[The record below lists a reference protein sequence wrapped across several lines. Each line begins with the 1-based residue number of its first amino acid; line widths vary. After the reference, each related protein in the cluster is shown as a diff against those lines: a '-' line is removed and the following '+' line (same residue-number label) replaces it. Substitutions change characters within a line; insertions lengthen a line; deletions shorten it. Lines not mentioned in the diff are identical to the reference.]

1 MLSDLLIGPSSTFQ
15 HGNRKLH
22 RRQLPRNLSPVFR
35 IMKRHPAPAERNH
48 TLRDPLIRLRIPVP
62 DTSLDQPS
70 QKPMMLN
77 KRLQKPIHLR
87 QLPAP
92 EHLLLRL
99 LLMLSVDRT
108 HRHHTV
114 DIRHTDRIRPLRHKQ
129 SSLTHPISTPYLPV
143 KISMVSHH
151 IRGKKPQPLRKH
163 PAVLPK
169 SRHPIR
175 RQMKQNRPHIPR
187 QKTGRINI
195 LRNLL
200 LHSNLH
206 TGLDSLHPPLSRRH
220 IPQRQIRIPIQNTRR
235 KLQLN
240 NPAGQIPPR
249 DLTTLLRLPRKI
261 KKLSPRNI
269 PQIHIHKPLNNLPSP
284 PRLKRRIQKRQ
295 NHIITHT
302 LHSPPKPRQPPK
314 DHPQNQ
320 TNKPPKPSHKPHQH
334 TSEAHHTPLINTHPK
349 LISQVTSAHIRSSSH
364 NPHHHT
370 SEALLSSPTK
380 QSPKLRIS
388 INQSIRPT
396 IFFHNYN
403 PKYSKN
409 KFKYYTK
416 TPHPIQNSLYP
427 QSPHDK
433 TQKTHPT
440 HIQRSADATPFPNTP
455 QGNSAPAAIQRSA
468 DSPPPPGKP
477 PLPHTPKPERTD
489 CQQGGCMVG
498 TRCVGVS
505 RWSYLAPEAPGG
517 KVLCGHKPQSK
528 PHLSEPGTHQ
538 RTWRVMGRPARQA
551 PQTPSMTRRN
561 DRTRHDHAAAPLADC
576 PFVPP
581 FIPQKKSPQAQTPRN
596 SPKTKQHHLLRS
608 FLSSL
613 SSRSARAFSLNVFT
627 LSSLRPCSIP

>member
-1 MLSDLLIGPSSTFQ
+1 MLSDLLIGPSPTCQ

-35 IMKRHPAPAERNH
+35 IMKRHPAPAERKH
-48 TLRDPLIRLRIPVP
+48 PFRDPLIRLRIPVP
-62 DTSLDQPS
+62 DTCLDQPP

-92 EHLLLRL
+92 EHLLLCL
-99 LLMLSVDRT
+99 LLMLPVDRT
-108 HRHHTV
+108 HRHHTR

-129 SSLTHPISTPYLPV
+129 SSLPHPISTPYLPV
-143 KISMVSHH
+143 KISMVRHH

-200 LHSNLH
+200 LHSQLH
-206 TGLDSLHPPLSRRH
+206 TGLDPLHPPLSRRH
-220 IPQRQIRIPIQNTRR
+220 IPQSQIRIPIQNTRR

-302 LHSPPKPRQPPK
+302 THSPPKPRQPPK
-314 DHPQNQ
+314 DHHQNQ
-320 TNKPPKPSHKPHQH
+320 TNKPPKPSHKPHHH
-334 TSEAHHTPLINTHPK
+334 TSKAHHTPLINTHPK
-349 LISQVTSAHIRSSSH
+349 LISQATSAYIRSSSL
-364 NPHHHT
+364 NPHQHT
-370 SEALLSSPTK
+370 SEAHLSSPTK

-427 QSPHDK
+427 PIPSQQIAKNSPHP
-433 TQKTHPT
+433 HPAQCRCHT
-440 HIQRSADATPFPNTP
+440 TSRHI
-455 QGNSAPAAIQRSA
+455 
-468 DSPPPPGKP
+468 
-477 PLPHTPKPERTD
+477 
-489 CQQGGCMVG
+489 
-498 TRCVGVS
+498 TR
-505 RWSYLAPEAPGG
+505 
-517 KVLCGHKPQSK
+517 K
-528 PHLSEPGTHQ
+528 LS
-538 RTWRVMGRPARQA
+538 
-551 PQTPSMTRRN
+551 
-561 DRTRHDHAAAPLADC
+561 
-576 PFVPP
+576 
-581 FIPQKKSPQAQTPRN
+581 
-596 SPKTKQHHLLRS
+596 
-608 FLSSL
+608 
-613 SSRSARAFSLNVFT
+613 
-627 LSSLRPCSIP
+627 PCSHPAQR

>member
-1 MLSDLLIGPSSTFQ
+1 MLSDLLIGPSPTCQ

-62 DTSLDQPS
+62 DTGLDQPP

-77 KRLQKPIHLR
+77 KRLQKTIHLR

-114 DIRHTDRIRPLRHKQ
+114 DICHTDRIRPIRHKQ
-129 SSLTHPISTPYLPV
+129 SSLPHPISTPYLPV
-143 KISMVSHH
+143 KISMVRHH

-175 RQMKQNRPHIPR
+175 RQMKQN
-187 QKTGRINI
+187 
-195 LRNLL
+195 
-200 LHSNLH
+200 
-206 TGLDSLHPPLSRRH
+206 RRH

-302 LHSPPKPRQPPK
+302 THSPPKPRQPPK
-314 DHPQNQ
+314 TTLKTKP
-320 TNKPPKPSHKPHQH
+320 TN
-334 TSEAHHTPLINTHPK
+334 LY
-349 LISQVTSAHIRSSSH
+349 
-364 NPHHHT
+364 
-370 SEALLSSPTK
+370 
-380 QSPKLRIS
+380 
-388 INQSIRPT
+388 
-396 IFFHNYN
+396 HNYN
-403 PKYSKN
+403 PKSPKN

-416 TPHPIQNSLYP
+416 TPAPP
-427 QSPHDK
+427 PHTHNTSSAALMAHRLPAHHKK
-433 TQKTHPT
+433 TQ
-440 HIQRSADATPFPNTP
+440 
-455 QGNSAPAAIQRSA
+455 
-468 DSPPPPGKP
+468 
-477 PLPHTPKPERTD
+477 PHTPKKQNGQTASHPTKKR
-489 CQQGGCMVG
+489 
-498 TRCVGVS
+498 
-505 RWSYLAPEAPGG
+505 APGPNTQE
-517 KVLCGHKPQSK
+517 LSQNQTTSSTPPQ
-528 PHLSEPGTHQ
+528 L
-538 RTWRVMGRPARQA
+538 
-551 PQTPSMTRRN
+551 PQLPLQPIRTRRY
-561 DRTRHDHAAAPLADC
+561 
-576 PFVPP
+576 
-581 FIPQKKSPQAQTPRN
+581 
-596 SPKTKQHHLLRS
+596 
-608 FLSSL
+608 
-613 SSRSARAFSLNVFT
+613 
-627 LSSLRPCSIP
+627 

>member
-1 MLSDLLIGPSSTFQ
+1 MLSDLLIGPSPTCQ

-22 RRQLPRNLSPVFR
+22 RRQLPRNLSPVFW

-62 DTSLDQPS
+62 DTSLDQPP

-92 EHLLLRL
+92 EHLLLCL

-114 DIRHTDRIRPLRHKQ
+114 DIRHTDRIRPIRHKQ
-129 SSLTHPISTPYLPV
+129 SSLPHPISTPYLPV
-143 KISMVSHH
+143 KISMVRHH

-187 QKTGRINI
+187 QKTGGINI

-240 NPAGQIPPR
+240 NPAGQILLR

-302 LHSPPKPRQPPK
+302 THSPPKPRQPPK

-334 TSEAHHTPLINTHPK
+334 TSEAHHTLLINTHPK
-349 LISQVTSAHIRSSSH
+349 LFSQATSAYIRSSSLK
-364 NPHHHT
+364 PHQHT

-388 INQSIRPT
+388 INQSISQPIRPT

-403 PKYSKN
+403 PKSSKN

-416 TPHPIQNSLYP
+416 TLQYIQTSLY
-427 QSPHDK
+427 SPIPSRQTAKKLTPPTSSAAPMPH
-433 TQKTHPT
+433 HLPT
-440 HIQRSADATPFPNTP
+440 HHKETQPLQPSSAALMAHPFPANH
-455 QGNSAPAAIQRSA
+455 
-468 DSPPPPGKP
+468 
-477 PLPHTPKPERTD
+477 HTSHPKN
-489 CQQGGCMVG
+489 QNG
-498 TRCVGVS
+498 
-505 RWSYLAPEAPGG
+505 
-517 KVLCGHKPQSK
+517 
-528 PHLSEPGTHQ
+528 
-538 RTWRVMGRPARQA
+538 
-551 PQTPSMTRRN
+551 QTASG
-561 DRTRHDHAAAPLADC
+561 AAAWSGPGA
-576 PFVPP
+576 
-581 FIPQKKSPQAQTPRN
+581 SE
-596 SPKTKQHHLLRS
+596 
-608 FLSSL
+608 
-613 SSRSARAFSLNVFT
+613 
-627 LSSLRPCSIP
+627 

>member
-1 MLSDLLIGPSSTFQ
+1 MLSDLLIGPSPTCQ

-35 IMKRHPAPAERNH
+35 IMKRHPAPAERKH
-48 TLRDPLIRLRIPVP
+48 PFRDPLIRLRIPVP
-62 DTSLDQPS
+62 DTCLDQPP

-99 LLMLSVDRT
+99 LLMLPIDRT

-114 DIRHTDRIRPLRHKQ
+114 DIRHTDRIRPIRHKQ
-129 SSLTHPISTPYLPV
+129 SSLPHPISTPYLPV

-206 TGLDSLHPPLSRRH
+206 TGLDPLHPPLSRRH

-302 LHSPPKPRQPPK
+302 THSPPKPRQPSKRPPSK
-314 DHPQNQ
+314 PNQ
-320 TNKPPKPSHKPHQH
+320 QTSEALTQATSTHIRSPSLKPHQH
-334 TSEAHHTPLINTHPK
+334 TSEAHLSTLISTHPK
-349 LISQVTSAHIRSSSH
+349 LFSQATSAYIRSSSH

-388 INQSIRPT
+388 INQSISQPIRPT

-427 QSPHDK
+427 PIPSRQIAKNSPHP
-433 TQKTHPT
+433 HPT
-440 HIQRSADATPFPNTP
+440 QRRCPTTSRHI
-455 QGNSAPAAIQRSA
+455 
-468 DSPPPPGKP
+468 
-477 PLPHTPKPERTD
+477 
-489 CQQGGCMVG
+489 
-498 TRCVGVS
+498 TR
-505 RWSYLAPEAPGG
+505 
-517 KVLCGHKPQSK
+517 K
-528 PHLSEPGTHQ
+528 LS
-538 RTWRVMGRPARQA
+538 
-551 PQTPSMTRRN
+551 
-561 DRTRHDHAAAPLADC
+561 
-576 PFVPP
+576 
-581 FIPQKKSPQAQTPRN
+581 
-596 SPKTKQHHLLRS
+596 
-608 FLSSL
+608 
-613 SSRSARAFSLNVFT
+613 
-627 LSSLRPCSIP
+627 PCSHPAQR

>member
-1 MLSDLLIGPSSTFQ
+1 MLSDLLIGPSPTCQ

-62 DTSLDQPS
+62 DTSLDQPP

-92 EHLLLRL
+92 EHLLLCL

-129 SSLTHPISTPYLPV
+129 SSLPHPISTPYLPV
-143 KISMVSHH
+143 KISMVCHH

-187 QKTGRINI
+187 QKTGRLNI

-206 TGLDSLHPPLSRRH
+206 TGLDPLHPPLSRRH

-302 LHSPPKPRQPPK
+302 THSLQNPGSPQKTTLKTKP
-314 DHPQNQ
+314 
-320 TNKPPKPSHKPHQH
+320 TNLRSPH
-334 TSEAHHTPLINTHPK
+334 TSHINTHPK
-349 LISQVTSAHIRSSSH
+349 PITQPSSTHIRSSSLKSH
-364 NPHHHT
+364 QRT
-370 SEALLSSPTK
+370 SEALLSSHISTH
-380 QSPKLRIS
+380 PKLFS
-388 INQSIRPT
+388 QVPQNSHQNSGYQSTSQSVNLNQSGQPSFSI
-396 IFFHNYN
+396 II
-403 PKYSKN
+403 
-409 KFKYYTK
+409 
-416 TPHPIQNSLYP
+416 IQNTPKINLNITQKHHTLS
-427 QSPHDK
+427 K
-433 TQKTHPT
+433 TASIPNPLTTNRKKTHPT
-440 HIQRSADATPFPNTP
+440 HIQRSADATP
-455 QGNSAPAAIQRSA
+455 
-468 DSPPPPGKP
+468 
-477 PLPHTPKPERTD
+477 
-489 CQQGGCMVG
+489 
-498 TRCVGVS
+498 
-505 RWSYLAPEAPGG
+505 RW
-517 KVLCGHKPQSK
+517 
-528 PHLSEPGTHQ
+528 
-538 RTWRVMGRPARQA
+538 
-551 PQTPSMTRRN
+551 
-561 DRTRHDHAAAPLADC
+561 
-576 PFVPP
+576 
-581 FIPQKKSPQAQTPRN
+581 
-596 SPKTKQHHLLRS
+596 
-608 FLSSL
+608 
-613 SSRSARAFSLNVFT
+613 
-627 LSSLRPCSIP
+627 

>member
-1 MLSDLLIGPSSTFQ
+1 MLSDLLIGPSPTCQ

-48 TLRDPLIRLRIPVP
+48 TLRDSLIRLRIPVP
-62 DTSLDQPS
+62 DTGLDQPP

-77 KRLQKPIHLR
+77 KRLQKPIYR
-87 QLPAP
+87 GRGSGNCKRRNTA
-92 EHLLLRL
+92 
-99 LLMLSVDRT
+99 
-108 HRHHTV
+108 HT
-114 DIRHTDRIRPLRHKQ
+114 
-129 SSLTHPISTPYLPV
+129 S
-143 KISMVSHH
+143 
-151 IRGKKPQPLRKH
+151 
-163 PAVLPK
+163 
-169 SRHPIR
+169 
-175 RQMKQNRPHIPR
+175 
-187 QKTGRINI
+187 
-195 LRNLL
+195 
-200 LHSNLH
+200 
-206 TGLDSLHPPLSRRH
+206 
-220 IPQRQIRIPIQNTRR
+220 
-235 KLQLN
+235 
-240 NPAGQIPPR
+240 GQIPPR

-302 LHSPPKPRQPPK
+302 THSPPKPRQPPK

-334 TSEAHHTPLINTHPK
+334 TSEAHHTPLINIHPK
-349 LISQVTSAHIRSSSH
+349 LISQTTSAYIRSSSLKSH
-364 NPHHHT
+364 QHT

-388 INQSIRPT
+388 INQSISQPQPIRPT

-433 TQKTHPT
+433 PQKNSPHP
-440 HIQRSADATPFPNTP
+440 HPAQR
-455 QGNSAPAAIQRSA
+455 RC
-468 DSPPPPGKP
+468 
-477 PLPHTPKPERTD
+477 HTPLVD
-489 CQQGGCMVG
+489 C
-498 TRCVGVS
+498 
-505 RWSYLAPEAPGG
+505 
-517 KVLCGHKPQSK
+517 
-528 PHLSEPGTHQ
+528 LSV
-538 RTWRVMGRPARQA
+538 R
-551 PQTPSMTRRN
+551 SS
-561 DRTRHDHAAAPLADC
+561 L
-576 PFVPP
+576 PP
-581 FIPQKKSPQAQTPRN
+581 FIPQKKSPQAQTPGN
-596 SPKTKQHHLLRS
+596 SPKTKQHHLPLRS

-613 SSRSARAFSLNVFT
+613 SNRSARAFSLNVFT

>member
-1 MLSDLLIGPSSTFQ
+1 MLSDLLIGPSPTCQ

-62 DTSLDQPS
+62 DTGLDQPP

-129 SSLTHPISTPYLPV
+129 SSLPHPISTPYLPV
-143 KISMVSHH
+143 KISMVRHH

-200 LHSNLH
+200 HSNLH
-206 TGLDSLHPPLSRRH
+206 TGLDPLHPPLSRRH

-249 DLTTLLRLPRKI
+249 DLTTLLSPPRKI

-269 PQIHIHKPLNNLPSP
+269 PQIHIHNPLNNLPSP

-295 NHIITHT
+295 NHIITQT
-302 LHSPPKPRQPPK
+302 THSPSKTQAALPKKTTLKTRPTQ
-314 DHPQNQ
+314 
-320 TNKPPKPSHKPHQH
+320 
-334 TSEAHHTPLINTHPK
+334 
-349 LISQVTSAHIRSSSH
+349 
-364 NPHHHT
+364 T
-370 SEALLSSPTK
+370 SEALHPSHTSTHSRNPSLKSHKKVTRTPD
-380 QSPKLRIS
+380 
-388 INQSIRPT
+388 IN
-396 IFFHNYN
+396 
-403 PKYSKN
+403 K
-409 KFKYYTK
+409 
-416 TPHPIQNSLYP
+416 
-427 QSPHDK
+427 
-433 TQKTHPT
+433 
-440 HIQRSADATPFPNTP
+440 
-455 QGNSAPAAIQRSA
+455 
-468 DSPPPPGKP
+468 
-477 PLPHTPKPERTD
+477 
-489 CQQGGCMVG
+489 
-498 TRCVGVS
+498 
-505 RWSYLAPEAPGG
+505 
-517 KVLCGHKPQSK
+517 
-528 PHLSEPGTHQ
+528 
-538 RTWRVMGRPARQA
+538 
-551 PQTPSMTRRN
+551 
-561 DRTRHDHAAAPLADC
+561 
-576 PFVPP
+576 
-581 FIPQKKSPQAQTPRN
+581 
-596 SPKTKQHHLLRS
+596 
-608 FLSSL
+608 
-613 SSRSARAFSLNVFT
+613 
-627 LSSLRPCSIP
+627 

>member
-1 MLSDLLIGPSSTFQ
+1 MLSYLLIAPSPTCQ

-22 RRQLPRNLSPVFR
+22 RRQLSRNLSPVFR

-48 TLRDPLIRLRIPVP
+48 PFRDTLIRLRIPIP
-62 DTSLDQPS
+62 DTSLDQPP

-99 LLMLSVDRT
+99 LLMLSVYRT

-195 LRNLL
+195 RRNLF
-200 LHSNLH
+200 LHSQLQ

-235 KLQLN
+235 KPQLN

-249 DLTTLLRLPRKI
+249 DLTTLLSPPRKI

-269 PQIHIHKPLNNLPSP
+269 PQIHIHKPLNNIPSP

-295 NHIITHT
+295 NHIITQT
-302 LHSPPKPRQPPK
+302 THSPSKTQAAPKRPPS
-314 DHPQNQ
+314 
-320 TNKPPKPSHKPHQH
+320 KPDQQ
-334 TSEAHHTPLINTHPK
+334 TSEALHPSHINTHPK
-349 LISQVTSAHIRSSSH
+349 PITQPSSTHIRSSPLK
-364 NPHHHT
+364 PHQRT
-370 SEALLSSPTK
+370 SEALLSSHI
-380 QSPKLRIS
+380 SVHPKLFSQVTQNSHQNSGYQSIS
-388 INQSIRPT
+388 QPIRPT

-427 QSPHDK
+427 QSPHDTPPQK
-433 TQKTHPT
+433 KLTPPTSSAAPMPHHLPAHHKETQPLQPSSAALMAHPLPTNHHTSHPQKT
-440 HIQRSADATPFPNTP
+440 
-455 QGNSAPAAIQRSA
+455 
-468 DSPPPPGKP
+468 
-477 PLPHTPKPERTD
+477 ERTD
-489 CQQGGCMVG
+489 CQRGGCMVG

-505 RWSYLAPEAPGG
+505 RWSYLAP
-517 KVLCGHKPQSK
+517 
-528 PHLSEPGTHQ
+528 
-538 RTWRVMGRPARQA
+538 
-551 PQTPSMTRRN
+551 QTPRMTRRN
-561 DRTRHDHAAAPLADC
+561 DRTRHDHAAAPLAVC

-581 FIPQKKSPQAQTPRN
+581 FVPPPHKKRAPR
-596 SPKTKQHHLLRS
+596 SKHPGTLPKPNNII
-608 FLSSL
+608 
-613 SSRSARAFSLNVFT
+613 SRY
-627 LSSLRPCSIP
+627 

>member
-1 MLSDLLIGPSSTFQ
+1 MLSYLLIAPSPTCQ

-22 RRQLPRNLSPVFR
+22 RRQLSRNLSPVFR

-48 TLRDPLIRLRIPVP
+48 PFRDTLIRLRIPIP
-62 DTSLDQPS
+62 DTSLDQPP

-92 EHLLLRL
+92 EHLLL
-99 LLMLSVDRT
+99 LMLSVYRT
-108 HRHHTV
+108 HRHHTM

-129 SSLTHPISTPYLPV
+129 SSLPHPISTPYLPV

-151 IRGKKPQPLRKH
+151 IRCKKPQPLRKH

-195 LRNLL
+195 RRNLF
-200 LHSNLH
+200 LHSQLQ

-235 KLQLN
+235 KPQLN

-249 DLTTLLRLPRKI
+249 DLTTLLSPPRKI

-295 NHIITHT
+295 NHIITQT
-302 LHSPPKPRQPPK
+302 THSPSKTQAAPKRPPSK
-314 DHPQNQ
+314 PNQ
-320 TNKPPKPSHKPHQH
+320 Q
-334 TSEAHHTPLINTHPK
+334 TSDTLTQA
-349 LISQVTSAHIRSSSH
+349 TSTHIRSPSH
-364 NPHHHT
+364 NPHQHT
-370 SEALLSSPTK
+370 SEALLSSHINIH
-380 QSPKLRIS
+380 PKLIS
-388 INQSIRPT
+388 QPSSAHIRSSSLKSHKTVTKTPDINQPVNQSISQPIRPT

-416 TPHPIQNSLYP
+416 TLQYIQNSLYP
-427 QSPHDK
+427 PIPSRQTAKNSPHP
-433 TQKTHPT
+433 HPT
-440 HIQRSADATPFPNTP
+440 QRRCHTTSQHI
-455 QGNSAPAAIQRSA
+455 
-468 DSPPPPGKP
+468 
-477 PLPHTPKPERTD
+477 
-489 CQQGGCMVG
+489 
-498 TRCVGVS
+498 TR
-505 RWSYLAPEAPGG
+505 
-517 KVLCGHKPQSK
+517 K
-528 PHLSEPGTHQ
+528 LS
-538 RTWRVMGRPARQA
+538 
-551 PQTPSMTRRN
+551 
-561 DRTRHDHAAAPLADC
+561 
-576 PFVPP
+576 
-581 FIPQKKSPQAQTPRN
+581 
-596 SPKTKQHHLLRS
+596 
-608 FLSSL
+608 
-613 SSRSARAFSLNVFT
+613 
-627 LSSLRPCSIP
+627 PCSHPAQR

>member
-1 MLSDLLIGPSSTFQ
+1 MLSYLLIAPSPTCQ

-48 TLRDPLIRLRIPVP
+48 PFRDTLIRLRIPIP
-62 DTSLDQPS
+62 DTSLDQPP

-99 LLMLSVDRT
+99 LLMLSVYRT
-108 HRHHTV
+108 HRHHTM

-151 IRGKKPQPLRKH
+151 IRSKKPQPLRKH

-195 LRNLL
+195 RRNLF
-200 LHSNLH
+200 LHSQLQ

-235 KLQLN
+235 KPQLN

-249 DLTTLLRLPRKI
+249 DLTTLLSPPRKI

-295 NHIITHT
+295 NHIITQT
-302 LHSPPKPRQPPK
+302 THSPSKTQAAPKKTTLKTRTTQTSKALHPSHINTHPKPISQV
-314 DHPQNQ
+314 
-320 TNKPPKPSHKPHQH
+320 PHQH
-334 TSEAHHTPLINTHPK
+334 TSEALLSTLISIHPK
-349 LISQVTSAHIRSSSH
+349 LFSQVTSAHIRSSSLKSH
-364 NPHHHT
+364 KT
-370 SEALLSSPTK
+370 VTK
-380 QSPKLRIS
+380 TPD
-388 INQSIRPT
+388 INQPVNQST
-396 IFFHNYN
+396 NQTNHLFHNYN

-433 TQKTHPT
+433 
-440 HIQRSADATPFPNTP
+440 
-455 QGNSAPAAIQRSA
+455 
-468 DSPPPPGKP
+468 
-477 PLPHTPKPERTD
+477 
-489 CQQGGCMVG
+489 
-498 TRCVGVS
+498 
-505 RWSYLAPEAPGG
+505 
-517 KVLCGHKPQSK
+517 
-528 PHLSEPGTHQ
+528 
-538 RTWRVMGRPARQA
+538 
-551 PQTPSMTRRN
+551 
-561 DRTRHDHAAAPLADC
+561 
-576 PFVPP
+576 
-581 FIPQKKSPQAQTPRN
+581 PQKN
-596 SPKTKQHHLLRS
+596 SPHPHPAQRRCHTTSRHITRK
-608 FLSSL
+608 LS
-613 SSRSARAFSLNVFT
+613 
-627 LSSLRPCSIP
+627 PCSHPAQR

>member
-1 MLSDLLIGPSSTFQ
+1 MLSYLLIAPSPTCQ

-48 TLRDPLIRLRIPVP
+48 PFRDTLIRLRIPIP
-62 DTSLDQPS
+62 DTSLDQPP

-99 LLMLSVDRT
+99 LLMLSVYRT

-143 KISMVSHH
+143 KISMVRHH

-195 LRNLL
+195 RRNLF
-200 LHSNLH
+200 LHSQLQ

-235 KLQLN
+235 KPQLN

-249 DLTTLLRLPRKI
+249 DLTTLLSPPRKI

-269 PQIHIHKPLNNLPSP
+269 SSNPHPQTPQQPPEPSQAQKTNSKAAKPYNHTNNPLPFQNPGSPQKTTLKTKPTNLRSPSP
-284 PRLKRRIQKRQ
+284 
-295 NHIITHT
+295 
-302 LHSPPKPRQPPK
+302 
-314 DHPQNQ
+314 
-320 TNKPPKPSHKPHQH
+320 KPHQH

-349 LISQVTSAHIRSSSH
+349 LFSQVTSAYIRSSSL
-364 NPHHHT
+364 NPHQHT
-370 SEALLSSPTK
+370 SEALLSSHI
-380 QSPKLRIS
+380 SIHPKLFSQATLAYIRSSSLKSHQHTSEALLSTLIS
-388 INQSIRPT
+388 THPKLFSQVPQNSHQNSGYQSISQSVNQSGQPSFSI
-396 IFFHNYN
+396 II
-403 PKYSKN
+403 
-409 KFKYYTK
+409 
-416 TPHPIQNSLYP
+416 IQNPPKINLNITQKHYNISKPASIP

-433 TQKTHPT
+433 
-440 HIQRSADATPFPNTP
+440 
-455 QGNSAPAAIQRSA
+455 
-468 DSPPPPGKP
+468 
-477 PLPHTPKPERTD
+477 
-489 CQQGGCMVG
+489 
-498 TRCVGVS
+498 
-505 RWSYLAPEAPGG
+505 
-517 KVLCGHKPQSK
+517 
-528 PHLSEPGTHQ
+528 
-538 RTWRVMGRPARQA
+538 
-551 PQTPSMTRRN
+551 
-561 DRTRHDHAAAPLADC
+561 
-576 PFVPP
+576 
-581 FIPQKKSPQAQTPRN
+581 PQKN
-596 SPKTKQHHLLRS
+596 SPHPHPAQRRCHTISQHTTKK
-608 FLSSL
+608 LS
-613 SSRSARAFSLNVFT
+613 
-627 LSSLRPCSIP
+627 PCSHPAQH

>member
-1 MLSDLLIGPSSTFQ
+1 MLSDLLIGPSPTCQ

-62 DTSLDQPS
+62 DTSLNQPS

-77 KRLQKPIHLR
+77 KRLQKTIHLR

-108 HRHHTV
+108 HRHHIV

-129 SSLTHPISTPYLPV
+129 SSLPHPISTPYLPV
-143 KISMVSHH
+143 KISMVCHH

-206 TGLDSLHPPLSRRH
+206 TGLDPLHPPLSRRH

-302 LHSPPKPRQPPK
+302 LHSLQNPGSPQRPPSKPNQQTFTTIIIQNPPKINLNITQKLQHPP
-314 DHPQNQ
+314 
-320 TNKPPKPSHKPHQH
+320 H
-334 TSEAHHTPLINTHPK
+334 THNTSSAALMAHRLPAHHK
-349 LISQVTSAHIRSSSH
+349 
-364 NPHHHT
+364 
-370 SEALLSSPTK
+370 
-380 QSPKLRIS
+380 
-388 INQSIRPT
+388 
-396 IFFHNYN
+396 
-403 PKYSKN
+403 
-409 KFKYYTK
+409 
-416 TPHPIQNSLYP
+416 
-427 QSPHDK
+427 K
-433 TQKTHPT
+433 TQ
-440 HIQRSADATPFPNTP
+440 
-455 QGNSAPAAIQRSA
+455 
-468 DSPPPPGKP
+468 
-477 PLPHTPKPERTD
+477 PHTPKK
-489 CQQGGCMVG
+489 QNG
-498 TRCVGVS
+498 
-505 RWSYLAPEAPGG
+505 
-517 KVLCGHKPQSK
+517 
-528 PHLSEPGTHQ
+528 
-538 RTWRVMGRPARQA
+538 
-551 PQTPSMTRRN
+551 QTASHPT
-561 DRTRHDHAAAPLADC
+561 
-576 PFVPP
+576 
-581 FIPQKKSPQAQTPRN
+581 KKEPQAQTPRN
-596 SPKTKQHHLLRS
+596 SPKTKQHHLPLRN

-613 SSRSARAFSLNVFT
+613 SNRSARAVTENL
-627 LSSLRPCSIP
+627 

>member
-1 MLSDLLIGPSSTFQ
+1 MLSDLLIGPSPTCQ

-62 DTSLDQPS
+62 DTGLDQPP

-92 EHLLLRL
+92 EHLLLCL

-129 SSLTHPISTPYLPV
+129 SSLPHPISTPYLPV
-143 KISMVSHH
+143 KISMVRHH

-206 TGLDSLHPPLSRRH
+206 TGLDPLHPPLSRRH

-295 NHIITHT
+295 NHINTYNPLSSKTQAAPKRPPSKPNQKTSEALTQTTSTHIR
-302 LHSPPKPRQPPK
+302 S
-314 DHPQNQ
+314 
-320 TNKPPKPSHKPHQH
+320 PSHTPHQH
-334 TSEAHHTPLINTHPK
+334 TSEAHLSSHISTHPK
-349 LISQVTSAHIRSSSH
+349 LISQVPQNSHQNSGYQSTSQSVNQSGQPSFSIIIIQ
-364 NPHHHT
+364 NTPKINLNITQKHHT
-370 SEALLSSPTK
+370 LSKTASIPNPLTTT
-380 QSPKLRIS
+380 PK
-388 INQSIRPT
+388 
-396 IFFHNYN
+396 
-403 PKYSKN
+403 
-409 KFKYYTK
+409 
-416 TPHPIQNSLYP
+416 
-427 QSPHDK
+427 
-433 TQKTHPT
+433 KTHPT
-440 HIQRSADATPFPNTP
+440 HIQRSADATPPPGTS

-468 DSPPPPGKP
+468 DGSPPFRQTT
-477 PLPHTPKPERTD
+477 TPSLHSSHKKR
-489 CQQGGCMVG
+489 
-498 TRCVGVS
+498 
-505 RWSYLAPEAPGG
+505 APRP
-517 KVLCGHKPQSK
+517 KH
-528 PHLSEPGTHQ
+528 PGT
-538 RTWRVMGRPARQA
+538 
-551 PQTPSMTRRN
+551 
-561 DRTRHDHAAAPLADC
+561 L
-576 PFVPP
+576 
-581 FIPQKKSPQAQTPRN
+581 
-596 SPKTKQHHLLRS
+596 PKTKQHHLPLRS

-613 SSRSARAFSLNVFT
+613 SNRSARAFSLNVFA
-627 LSSLRPCSIP
+627 LSSLRPCSIPWAIP

>member
-1 MLSDLLIGPSSTFQ
+1 MLSDLLIGPSPTCQ

-62 DTSLDQPS
+62 DTSLDQPP

-92 EHLLLRL
+92 EHLLLCL

-129 SSLTHPISTPYLPV
+129 SSLPHPISTPYLPV
-143 KISMVSHH
+143 KISMVRHH

-206 TGLDSLHPPLSRRH
+206 TGLDPLHPPLSRRH

-334 TSEAHHTPLINTHPK
+334 TSEAHHTTLINTHPK
-349 LISQVTSAHIRSSSH
+349 LFSQVTSAYIRSSSLK
-364 NPHHHT
+364 PHQHT

-433 TQKTHPT
+433 SQKTHPT
-440 HIQRSADATPFPNTP
+440 HIQRSADAPPPPGTS

-468 DSPPPPGKP
+468 DGSPPFRQTT
-477 PLPHTPKPERTD
+477 TPSLHSSHKKR
-489 CQQGGCMVG
+489 
-498 TRCVGVS
+498 
-505 RWSYLAPEAPGG
+505 APRP
-517 KVLCGHKPQSK
+517 KH
-528 PHLSEPGTHQ
+528 PGT
-538 RTWRVMGRPARQA
+538 
-551 PQTPSMTRRN
+551 
-561 DRTRHDHAAAPLADC
+561 L
-576 PFVPP
+576 
-581 FIPQKKSPQAQTPRN
+581 
-596 SPKTKQHHLLRS
+596 PKTKQHHLPLRS

-613 SSRSARAFSLNVFT
+613 SNRSARAFSLNVFA
-627 LSSLRPCSIP
+627 LSSLRPCSIPWAIP

>member
-1 MLSDLLIGPSSTFQ
+1 MLSDLLIGPSPTCQ

-35 IMKRHPAPAERNH
+35 IMKRHPAPAEKNH

-62 DTSLDQPS
+62 DTSLDQPP

-99 LLMLSVDRT
+99 LLMLSVYRT

-206 TGLDSLHPPLSRRH
+206 TGLDPLHPPLSRRH

-249 DLTTLLRLPRKI
+249 YLTTLLRLPRKI

-302 LHSPPKPRQPPK
+302 THSLQNPGSPQKTTLKTKP
-314 DHPQNQ
+314 
-320 TNKPPKPSHKPHQH
+320 TNLRSPH
-334 TSEAHHTPLINTHPK
+334 TSHINTHPK
-349 LISQVTSAHIRSSSH
+349 PITHPSSTHIRSSSLK
-364 NPHHHT
+364 PHQHT

-388 INQSIRPT
+388 INQSISQPIRPT

-403 PKYSKN
+403 PKSSKN

-416 TPHPIQNSLYP
+416 TLQYIQTSLY
-427 QSPHDK
+427 SPIPSRQTAKKLTPPTSSAAPMPHHLPADHK
-433 TQKTHPT
+433 ETQPL
-440 HIQRSADATPFPNTP
+440 QPSSAALMAHPFPANH
-455 QGNSAPAAIQRSA
+455 
-468 DSPPPPGKP
+468 
-477 PLPHTPKPERTD
+477 HTSHPKN
-489 CQQGGCMVG
+489 QNG
-498 TRCVGVS
+498 
-505 RWSYLAPEAPGG
+505 
-517 KVLCGHKPQSK
+517 
-528 PHLSEPGTHQ
+528 
-538 RTWRVMGRPARQA
+538 
-551 PQTPSMTRRN
+551 QTASG
-561 DRTRHDHAAAPLADC
+561 AAAWSGPGA
-576 PFVPP
+576 
-581 FIPQKKSPQAQTPRN
+581 SE
-596 SPKTKQHHLLRS
+596 
-608 FLSSL
+608 
-613 SSRSARAFSLNVFT
+613 
-627 LSSLRPCSIP
+627 

>member
-1 MLSDLLIGPSSTFQ
+1 MLSDLLIGPSPTCQ

-35 IMKRHPAPAERNH
+35 IMKRHPAPAEKNH

-62 DTSLDQPS
+62 DTSLDQPP

-99 LLMLSVDRT
+99 LLMLSVYRT

-206 TGLDSLHPPLSRRH
+206 TGLDPLHPPLSRRH

-240 NPAGQIPPR
+240 NP
-249 DLTTLLRLPRKI
+249 
-261 KKLSPRNI
+261 
-269 PQIHIHKPLNNLPSP
+269 
-284 PRLKRRIQKRQ
+284 
-295 NHIITHT
+295 
-302 LHSPPKPRQPPK
+302 
-314 DHPQNQ
+314 
-320 TNKPPKPSHKPHQH
+320 HQ
-334 TSEAHHTPLINTHPK
+334 
-349 LISQVTSAHIRSSSH
+349 
-364 NPHHHT
+364 HT
-370 SEALLSSPTK
+370 SEALLSSHI
-380 QSPKLRIS
+380 SIHPKLITQPS
-388 INQSIRPT
+388 SSHIRSSSLKSHKT
-396 IFFHNYN
+396 V
-403 PKYSKN
+403 
-409 KFKYYTK
+409 TK
-416 TPHPIQNSLYP
+416 TPDINQPVN
-427 QSPHDK
+427 QS
-433 TQKTHPT
+433 TNQAN
-440 HIQRSADATPFPNTP
+440 HIFP
-455 QGNSAPAAIQRSA
+455 
-468 DSPPPPGKP
+468 
-477 PLPHTPKPERTD
+477 
-489 CQQGGCMVG
+489 
-498 TRCVGVS
+498 
-505 RWSYLAPEAPGG
+505 
-517 KVLCGHKPQSK
+517 
-528 PHLSEPGTHQ
+528 
-538 RTWRVMGRPARQA
+538 
-551 PQTPSMTRRN
+551 
-561 DRTRHDHAAAPLADC
+561 
-576 PFVPP
+576 
-581 FIPQKKSPQAQTPRN
+581 
-596 SPKTKQHHLLRS
+596 
-608 FLSSL
+608 
-613 SSRSARAFSLNVFT
+613 
-627 LSSLRPCSIP
+627 

>member
-1 MLSDLLIGPSSTFQ
+1 MLSDLLIGPSPTCQ

-35 IMKRHPAPAERNH
+35 IMKRHPAPAERKH
-48 TLRDPLIRLRIPVP
+48 PFRDPLIRLRIPVP
-62 DTSLDQPS
+62 DTCLDQPP

-114 DIRHTDRIRPLRHKQ
+114 DIRHTDRIRPIRHKQ
-129 SSLTHPISTPYLPV
+129 SSLPHPISTPYLPV
-143 KISMVSHH
+143 KISMVRHH

-187 QKTGRINI
+187 QKTGRINV

-269 PQIHIHKPLNNLPSP
+269 PQ
-284 PRLKRRIQKRQ
+284 
-295 NHIITHT
+295 
-302 LHSPPKPRQPPK
+302 
-314 DHPQNQ
+314 NQ
-320 TNKPPKPSHKPHQH
+320 TTKPPKPSHKPHQH
-334 TSEAHHTPLINTHPK
+334 TSEAHLSNPHQHTSEAHLSSHISIHPK
-349 LISQVTSAHIRSSSH
+349 LFSQTTSAHIRSSSH

-388 INQSIRPT
+388 INQSIGPT

-433 TQKTHPT
+433 T
-440 HIQRSADATPFPNTP
+440 
-455 QGNSAPAAIQRSA
+455 
-468 DSPPPPGKP
+468 
-477 PLPHTPKPERTD
+477 PK
-489 CQQGGCMVG
+489 
-498 TRCVGVS
+498 
-505 RWSYLAPEAPGG
+505 
-517 KVLCGHKPQSK
+517 
-528 PHLSEPGTHQ
+528 
-538 RTWRVMGRPARQA
+538 
-551 PQTPSMTRRN
+551 
-561 DRTRHDHAAAPLADC
+561 
-576 PFVPP
+576 
-581 FIPQKKSPQAQTPRN
+581 N
-596 SPKTKQHHLLRS
+596 SPHPHPAQRRCHTISQHTTRK
-608 FLSSL
+608 LS
-613 SSRSARAFSLNVFT
+613 
-627 LSSLRPCSIP
+627 PCSHPAQH

>member
-1 MLSDLLIGPSSTFQ
+1 MLSDLLIGPSPTCQ

-62 DTSLDQPS
+62 DTSFDQPS

-99 LLMLSVDRT
+99 LLMLPIDRT

-129 SSLTHPISTPYLPV
+129 SSLPHPISTPYLPV
-143 KISMVSHH
+143 KISMVCHH

-206 TGLDSLHPPLSRRH
+206 TGLDPLHPPLSRRH

-249 DLTTLLRLPRKI
+249 DLTTLLSPPRKI

-269 PQIHIHKPLNNLPSP
+269 PQIHIHKPLNNLPRP
-284 PRLKRRIQKRQ
+284 PAPSQAQK
-295 NHIITHT
+295 
-302 LHSPPKPRQPPK
+302 
-314 DHPQNQ
+314 
-320 TNKPPKPSHKPHQH
+320 TNSKAAKPHNHTYNPLPSKIQAAPKRPPSKPNQQ
-334 TSEAHHTPLINTHPK
+334 TSEALTQATSTHIRSP
-349 LISQVTSAHIRSSSH
+349 THIRSSSL
-364 NPHHHT
+364 NPHQHT
-370 SEALLSSPTK
+370 SEALLSSHTK

-388 INQSIRPT
+388 INQSISQPIRPT

-427 QSPHDK
+427 QSPHD
-433 TQKTHPT
+433 
-440 HIQRSADATPFPNTP
+440 TP
-455 QGNSAPAAIQRSA
+455 Q
-468 DSPPPPGKP
+468 K
-477 PLPHTPKPERTD
+477 
-489 CQQGGCMVG
+489 
-498 TRCVGVS
+498 
-505 RWSYLAPEAPGG
+505 
-517 KVLCGHKPQSK
+517 
-528 PHLSEPGTHQ
+528 
-538 RTWRVMGRPARQA
+538 
-551 PQTPSMTRRN
+551 
-561 DRTRHDHAAAPLADC
+561 
-576 PFVPP
+576 
-581 FIPQKKSPQAQTPRN
+581 N
-596 SPKTKQHHLLRS
+596 SPHPHPAQRRCHTISQHTTKK
-608 FLSSL
+608 LS
-613 SSRSARAFSLNVFT
+613 
-627 LSSLRPCSIP
+627 PCSHPAQR

>member
-1 MLSDLLIGPSSTFQ
+1 MLSYLLIAPSPTCQ

-48 TLRDPLIRLRIPVP
+48 PFRDTLIRLRIPIP
-62 DTSLDQPS
+62 DTSLDQPP

-99 LLMLSVDRT
+99 LLMLPIDRT
-108 HRHHTV
+108 HRHHTM

-169 SRHPIR
+169 SRHLIR

-195 LRNLL
+195 RRNLF
-200 LHSNLH
+200 LHSQLQ

-235 KLQLN
+235 KPQLN

-249 DLTTLLRLPRKI
+249 DLTTL
-261 KKLSPRNI
+261 LSPRNI

-302 LHSPPKPRQPPK
+302 THSPSKTQAAPKRPPSK
-314 DHPQNQ
+314 PNQ
-320 TNKPPKPSHKPHQH
+320 QTSDTLTQATSTHIRSPSHNPHQH
-334 TSEAHHTPLINTHPK
+334 TSEALLSTLISIHPK
-349 LISQVTSAHIRSSSH
+349 LISQATSAYIRSSSLKSH
-364 NPHHHT
+364 KT
-370 SEALLSSPTK
+370 VTK
-380 QSPKLRIS
+380 TPD
-388 INQSIRPT
+388 INQPVNQSISQPIRPT

-427 QSPHDK
+427 PIPSRQIAKNSPHP
-433 TQKTHPT
+433 HPT
-440 HIQRSADATPFPNTP
+440 QR
-455 QGNSAPAAIQRSA
+455 R
-468 DSPPPPGKP
+468 
-477 PLPHTPKPERTD
+477 
-489 CQQGGCMVG
+489 
-498 TRCVGVS
+498 
-505 RWSYLAPEAPGG
+505 
-517 KVLCGHKPQSK
+517 
-528 PHLSEPGTHQ
+528 
-538 RTWRVMGRPARQA
+538 
-551 PQTPSMTRRN
+551 
-561 DRTRHDHAAAPLADC
+561 
-576 PFVPP
+576 
-581 FIPQKKSPQAQTPRN
+581 
-596 SPKTKQHHLLRS
+596 
-608 FLSSL
+608 
-613 SSRSARAFSLNVFT
+613 
-627 LSSLRPCSIP
+627 

>member
-1 MLSDLLIGPSSTFQ
+1 MLSDLLIGPSSTCQ

-129 SSLTHPISTPYLPV
+129 SSLPHPISTPYLPV

-200 LHSNLH
+200 LHSQLH

-220 IPQRQIRIPIQNTRR
+220 IPQSQIRIPIQNTRR

-302 LHSPPKPRQPPK
+302 LHSLQNPGSPQRPPSKPNQQTFTTIIIQNPPKINLNITQKLQHPP
-314 DHPQNQ
+314 
-320 TNKPPKPSHKPHQH
+320 TH
-334 TSEAHHTPLINTHPK
+334 TTHP
-349 LISQVTSAHIRSSSH
+349 A
-364 NPHHHT
+364 
-370 SEALLSSPTK
+370 
-380 QSPKLRIS
+380 
-388 INQSIRPT
+388 
-396 IFFHNYN
+396 
-403 PKYSKN
+403 
-409 KFKYYTK
+409 
-416 TPHPIQNSLYP
+416 
-427 QSPHDK
+427 
-433 TQKTHPT
+433 
-440 HIQRSADATPFPNTP
+440 QR
-455 QGNSAPAAIQRSA
+455 
-468 DSPPPPGKP
+468 
-477 PLPHTPKPERTD
+477 
-489 CQQGGCMVG
+489 
-498 TRCVGVS
+498 
-505 RWSYLAPEAPGG
+505 
-517 KVLCGHKPQSK
+517 
-528 PHLSEPGTHQ
+528 
-538 RTWRVMGRPARQA
+538 
-551 PQTPSMTRRN
+551 
-561 DRTRHDHAAAPLADC
+561 
-576 PFVPP
+576 
-581 FIPQKKSPQAQTPRN
+581 
-596 SPKTKQHHLLRS
+596 
-608 FLSSL
+608 
-613 SSRSARAFSLNVFT
+613 
-627 LSSLRPCSIP
+627 

>member
-1 MLSDLLIGPSSTFQ
+1 MLSYLLIAPSPTCQ

-48 TLRDPLIRLRIPVP
+48 PFRDTLIRLRIPIP
-62 DTSLDQPS
+62 DTSLDQPP

-99 LLMLSVDRT
+99 LLMLSVYRT
-108 HRHHTV
+108 HRHHTM

-195 LRNLL
+195 RRNLF
-200 LHSNLH
+200 LHSQLQ

-249 DLTTLLRLPRKI
+249 DLTTLLSPPRKI

-269 PQIHIHKPLNNLPSP
+269 PHIHILKPLNNLPSP

-302 LHSPPKPRQPPK
+302 LHSLQNPGSPQKPPLKTKPTNLRSPHTSHINTHPKPIT
-314 DHPQNQ
+314 HPSS
-320 TNKPPKPSHKPHQH
+320 THIRSSSLKPHQH
-334 TSEAHHTPLINTHPK
+334 TSEAH
-349 LISQVTSAHIRSSSH
+349 
-364 NPHHHT
+364 
-370 SEALLSSPTK
+370 LSSPTK

-388 INQSIRPT
+388 INQSISQPIRPT

-416 TPHPIQNSLYP
+416 TLQYIQNSLYP
-427 QSPHDK
+427 PISSRHPPKKLTPPTSSAAPMPH
-433 TQKTHPT
+433 HLPT
-440 HIQRSADATPFPNTP
+440 HHKETQPLQPSSAALM
-455 QGNSAPAAIQRSA
+455 AH
-468 DSPPPPGKP
+468 
-477 PLPHTPKPERTD
+477 PLPANHHT
-489 CQQGGCMVG
+489 
-498 TRCVGVS
+498 S
-505 RWSYLAPEAPGG
+505 
-517 KVLCGHKPQSK
+517 H
-528 PHLSEPGTHQ
+528 
-538 RTWRVMGRPARQA
+538 
-551 PQTPSMTRRN
+551 
-561 DRTRHDHAAAPLADC
+561 
-576 PFVPP
+576 
-581 FIPQKKSPQAQTPRN
+581 
-596 SPKTKQHHLLRS
+596 SPKTRTDRLPAGRLHGRDPVRRS
-608 FLSSL
+608 KPLVILGAWGF
-613 SSRSARAFSLNVFT
+613 
-627 LSSLRPCSIP
+627 

>member
-1 MLSDLLIGPSSTFQ
+1 MLSYLLIAPSPTCQ
-15 HGNRKLH
+15 HSNRKLH

-48 TLRDPLIRLRIPVP
+48 PFRDTLIRLRIPIP
-62 DTSLDQPS
+62 DTSLDQPP

-99 LLMLSVDRT
+99 LLMLSVYRT

-169 SRHPIR
+169 SRHLIR

-195 LRNLL
+195 RRNLF
-200 LHSNLH
+200 LHSQLQ

-284 PRLKRRIQKRQ
+284 HT
-295 NHIITHT
+295 NHISIHPKLIT
-302 LHSPPKPRQPPK
+302 
-314 DHPQNQ
+314 N
-320 TNKPPKPSHKPHQH
+320 PSSTHIRSSSLKSHQR
-334 TSEAHHTPLINTHPK
+334 TSEAHLSSHISTHPK
-349 LISQVTSAHIRSSSH
+349 LISQVTSTHIRSSSLK
-364 NPHHHT
+364 PHQHT
-370 SEALLSSPTK
+370 SEALLSSPTSAHIRSSSLK
-380 QSPKLRIS
+380 SHKTVTKTPD
-388 INQSIRPT
+388 INQPVNQSISQPIRPT

-427 QSPHDK
+427 QSPHD
-433 TQKTHPT
+433 
-440 HIQRSADATPFPNTP
+440 N
-455 QGNSAPAAIQRSA
+455 
-468 DSPPPPGKP
+468 PPK
-477 PLPHTPKPERTD
+477 
-489 CQQGGCMVG
+489 
-498 TRCVGVS
+498 
-505 RWSYLAPEAPGG
+505 
-517 KVLCGHKPQSK
+517 
-528 PHLSEPGTHQ
+528 
-538 RTWRVMGRPARQA
+538 
-551 PQTPSMTRRN
+551 
-561 DRTRHDHAAAPLADC
+561 
-576 PFVPP
+576 
-581 FIPQKKSPQAQTPRN
+581 N
-596 SPKTKQHHLLRS
+596 SPHPHPAQRRCHTTSQHTTKK
-608 FLSSL
+608 LS
-613 SSRSARAFSLNVFT
+613 
-627 LSSLRPCSIP
+627 PCSHPAQR

>member
-1 MLSDLLIGPSSTFQ
+1 MLSDLLIGPSPTCQ

-62 DTSLDQPS
+62 DTSLDQPP

-92 EHLLLRL
+92 EHLLLCL

-129 SSLTHPISTPYLPV
+129 SSLPHPISTPYLPV
-143 KISMVSHH
+143 KISMVRHH

-206 TGLDSLHPPLSRRH
+206 TGLDPLHPPLSRRH

-240 NPAGQIPPR
+240 NPAGQIPLR

-295 NHIITHT
+295 NHIITQT
-302 LHSPPKPRQPPK
+302 THS
-314 DHPQNQ
+314 
-320 TNKPPKPSHKPHQH
+320 
-334 TSEAHHTPLINTHPK
+334 
-349 LISQVTSAHIRSSSH
+349 
-364 NPHHHT
+364 
-370 SEALLSSPTK
+370 
-380 QSPKLRIS
+380 
-388 INQSIRPT
+388 
-396 IFFHNYN
+396 
-403 PKYSKN
+403 
-409 KFKYYTK
+409 
-416 TPHPIQNSLYP
+416 
-427 QSPHDK
+427 
-433 TQKTHPT
+433 
-440 HIQRSADATPFPNTP
+440 
-455 QGNSAPAAIQRSA
+455 
-468 DSPPPPGKP
+468 PPGKP

-538 RTWRVMGRPARQA
+538 RTWRVMGRPARQKT
-551 PQTPSMTRRN
+551 QTLSMTRRN

>member
-1 MLSDLLIGPSSTFQ
+1 MLSYLLIAPSPTCQ

-48 TLRDPLIRLRIPVP
+48 PFRDTLIRLRIPIP
-62 DTSLDQPS
+62 DTSLDQPP

-99 LLMLSVDRT
+99 LLMLSVYRT

-195 LRNLL
+195 RRNLF
-200 LHSNLH
+200 LHSQLQ

-235 KLQLN
+235 KPQLN

-249 DLTTLLRLPRKI
+249 DLTTLLSPPRKI

-295 NHIITHT
+295 NHIITQT
-302 LHSPPKPRQPPK
+302 THSPSKTQAAPKKTTLKTRPTQTSEALHPSHINTHPKPITQPSSTHIRSSPLK
-314 DHPQNQ
+314 
-320 TNKPPKPSHKPHQH
+320 SHQH
-334 TSEAHHTPLINTHPK
+334 TSEAHLSTLISTHPKLISQPSSAYIRSSSLKPHQRTSEALLSSHISTHPK
-349 LISQVTSAHIRSSSH
+349 LISQVPQNSH
-364 NPHHHT
+364 QN
-370 SEALLSSPTK
+370 SGY
-380 QSPKLRIS
+380 QSTIQPV
-388 INQSIRPT
+388 NQSGQPSFSI
-396 IFFHNYN
+396 II
-403 PKYSKN
+403 
-409 KFKYYTK
+409 
-416 TPHPIQNSLYP
+416 IQNPPKINLNITQKHYNISKPTSIP

-433 TQKTHPT
+433 PQKTHPT
-440 HIQRSADATPFPNTP
+440 HIQRSADATPRWQTV
-455 QGNSAPAAIQRSA
+455 RS
-468 DSPPPPGKP
+468 S
-477 PLPHTPKPERTD
+477 L
-489 CQQGGCMVG
+489 
-498 TRCVGVS
+498 
-505 RWSYLAPEAPGG
+505 
-517 KVLCGHKPQSK
+517 
-528 PHLSEPGTHQ
+528 
-538 RTWRVMGRPARQA
+538 
-551 PQTPSMTRRN
+551 
-561 DRTRHDHAAAPLADC
+561 
-576 PFVPP
+576 PP
-581 FIPQKKSPQAQTPRN
+581 FIPQKKSPQAQTPGN
-596 SPKTKQHHLLRS
+596 SPKTKQHHLPLRS

-613 SSRSARAFSLNVFT
+613 SNRSARAFSLNVFA

>member
-1 MLSDLLIGPSSTFQ
+1 MLSDLLIGPSPTCQ

-62 DTSLDQPS
+62 DTSLDQPP

-92 EHLLLRL
+92 EHLLLCL

-114 DIRHTDRIRPLRHKQ
+114 DIRHTDRIRPIRHKQ
-129 SSLTHPISTPYLPV
+129 SSLPHPISTPYLPV
-143 KISMVSHH
+143 KISMVRHH

-302 LHSPPKPRQPPK
+302 THSPPKPRQPPK
-314 DHPQNQ
+314 TTLKTKP
-320 TNKPPKPSHKPHQH
+320 TN
-334 TSEAHHTPLINTHPK
+334 LY
-349 LISQVTSAHIRSSSH
+349 
-364 NPHHHT
+364 
-370 SEALLSSPTK
+370 
-380 QSPKLRIS
+380 
-388 INQSIRPT
+388 
-396 IFFHNYN
+396 HNYN
-403 PKYSKN
+403 PKSPKN

-416 TPHPIQNSLYP
+416 TPAPP
-427 QSPHDK
+427 PH
-433 TQKTHPT
+433 TQ
-440 HIQRSADATPFPNTP
+440 HIQRSADGT
-455 QGNSAPAAIQRSA
+455 
-468 DSPPPPGKP
+468 PPPGSPQENSTSHSQK
-477 PLPHTPKPERTD
+477 TERTD
-489 CQQGGCMVG
+489 CQPSHKK
-498 TRCVGVS
+498 R
-505 RWSYLAPEAPGG
+505 APGPNTQE
-517 KVLCGHKPQSK
+517 LSQNQTTSSTPPQ
-528 PHLSEPGTHQ
+528 L
-538 RTWRVMGRPARQA
+538 
-551 PQTPSMTRRN
+551 PQLPLQPIRTRRY
-561 DRTRHDHAAAPLADC
+561 
-576 PFVPP
+576 
-581 FIPQKKSPQAQTPRN
+581 
-596 SPKTKQHHLLRS
+596 
-608 FLSSL
+608 
-613 SSRSARAFSLNVFT
+613 
-627 LSSLRPCSIP
+627 

>member
-1 MLSDLLIGPSSTFQ
+1 
-15 HGNRKLH
+15 
-22 RRQLPRNLSPVFR
+22 
-35 IMKRHPAPAERNH
+35 
-48 TLRDPLIRLRIPVP
+48 
-62 DTSLDQPS
+62 
-70 QKPMMLN
+70 MMLN

-114 DIRHTDRIRPLRHKQ
+114 DIRHTDRIRPIRHKQ

-143 KISMVSHH
+143 KISMVCHH

-206 TGLDSLHPPLSRRH
+206 TGLDPLHPPLSRRH

-240 NPAGQIPPR
+240 NPAGQILLR
-249 DLTTLLRLPRKI
+249 DLTTLLSPPRKI

-302 LHSPPKPRQPPK
+302 THSPPKPRQPPK
-314 DHPQNQ
+314 RPPSKPNQ
-320 TNKPPKPSHKPHQH
+320 QTSEALTQATSTHIRSPSHTPHQHTSEAHLSTHISTHPKLFSQPSSTHIRSPSLKPHQH
-334 TSEAHHTPLINTHPK
+334 TSEALLSSHISIHPK
-349 LISQVTSAHIRSSSH
+349 LFSQATSAYIRSSSQPSSTHIRSSSLK
-364 NPHHHT
+364 PHQHT
-370 SEALLSSPTK
+370 SEALSLKSHKTVTK
-380 QSPKLRIS
+380 TPD
-388 INQSIRPT
+388 INQPVNQSISQPIRPT

-427 QSPHDK
+427 PIPSR
-433 TQKTHPT
+433 HPAKKLT
-440 HIQRSADATPFPNTP
+440 PPTSSAAPMPLPSPNTP
-455 QGNSAPAAIQRSA
+455 QENSAPAA
-468 DSPPPPGKP
+468 
-477 PLPHTPKPERTD
+477 
-489 CQQGGCMVG
+489 
-498 TRCVGVS
+498 
-505 RWSYLAPEAPGG
+505 
-517 KVLCGHKPQSK
+517 
-528 PHLSEPGTHQ
+528 
-538 RTWRVMGRPARQA
+538 
-551 PQTPSMTRRN
+551 
-561 DRTRHDHAAAPLADC
+561 APLRRLSVR
-576 PFVPP
+576 PSPHSSHP
-581 FIPQKKSPQAQTPRN
+581 HKKRAPSAQTPRN
-596 SPKTKQHHLLRS
+596 SSQNQTTSSPTPQLPQLPLQPIRTRLLPQRIRPLFTPPLFNPLSDSLADSLGDSLTDSLFNPLINPHLLNLKTLHIRHHN
-608 FLSSL
+608 LSASNI
-613 SSRSARAFSLNVFT
+613 SSTSPQLPQFPLQPIRTRLLPQRIRPLFT
-627 LSSLRPCSIP
+627 LDPCSIP

>member
-1 MLSDLLIGPSSTFQ
+1 MLSYLLIAPSPTCQ

-48 TLRDPLIRLRIPVP
+48 PFRDTLIRLRIPIP
-62 DTSLDQPS
+62 DTSLDQPP

-99 LLMLSVDRT
+99 LLMLSVYRT
-108 HRHHTV
+108 HRHHTM

-169 SRHPIR
+169 SRHLIR

-195 LRNLL
+195 RRNLF
-200 LHSNLH
+200 LHSQLQ

-235 KLQLN
+235 KPQLN

-249 DLTTLLRLPRKI
+249 DLTTLLSPPRKI

-295 NHIITHT
+295 NHIITQT
-302 LHSPPKPRQPPK
+302 THSPSKTQAAPKKTTLKTRPTQ
-314 DHPQNQ
+314 
-320 TNKPPKPSHKPHQH
+320 
-334 TSEAHHTPLINTHPK
+334 TSEALHPSHINTHPK
-349 LISQVTSAHIRSSSH
+349 PITQPSSTHIRSSSLKSH
-364 NPHHHT
+364 QRT
-370 SEALLSSPTK
+370 SEALLSSHISTH
-380 QSPKLRIS
+380 PKLFS
-388 INQSIRPT
+388 QVPQNSHQNSGYQSTSQSVNLNQSGQPSFSI
-396 IFFHNYN
+396 IIIQNN

-433 TQKTHPT
+433 PQKNSPHP
-440 HIQRSADATPFPNTP
+440 HPAQR
-455 QGNSAPAAIQRSA
+455 RC
-468 DSPPPPGKP
+468 
-477 PLPHTPKPERTD
+477 HTPLVD
-489 CQQGGCMVG
+489 C
-498 TRCVGVS
+498 
-505 RWSYLAPEAPGG
+505 
-517 KVLCGHKPQSK
+517 
-528 PHLSEPGTHQ
+528 LSV
-538 RTWRVMGRPARQA
+538 R
-551 PQTPSMTRRN
+551 SS
-561 DRTRHDHAAAPLADC
+561 L
-576 PFVPP
+576 PP
-581 FIPQKKSPQAQTPRN
+581 FIPQKKSPQAQTPGN
-596 SPKTKQHHLLRS
+596 SPKTKQHHLPLRS

-613 SSRSARAFSLNVFT
+613 SNRSARAFSLNVFT

>member
-1 MLSDLLIGPSSTFQ
+1 MLSDLLIGPSPTCQ

-62 DTSLDQPS
+62 DTGLDQPP

-92 EHLLLRL
+92 EHLLLCL

-129 SSLTHPISTPYLPV
+129 SSLPHPISTPYLPV
-143 KISMVSHH
+143 KISMVRHH

-206 TGLDSLHPPLSRRH
+206 TGLDPLHPPLSRRH

-302 LHSPPKPRQPPK
+302 THSLQNPGSPPKK

-349 LISQVTSAHIRSSSH
+349 PISQATSAHIRSSSLKSH
-364 NPHHHT
+364 KT
-370 SEALLSSPTK
+370 VTK
-380 QSPKLRIS
+380 TPD
-388 INQSIRPT
+388 INQPVNQAIRQPIRPT
-396 IFFHNYN
+396 IFFYNYN

-427 QSPHDK
+427 QSPHD
-433 TQKTHPT
+433 
-440 HIQRSADATPFPNTP
+440 TP
-455 QGNSAPAAIQRSA
+455 
-468 DSPPPPGKP
+468 
-477 PLPHTPKPERTD
+477 
-489 CQQGGCMVG
+489 
-498 TRCVGVS
+498 
-505 RWSYLAPEAPGG
+505 
-517 KVLCGHKPQSK
+517 
-528 PHLSEPGTHQ
+528 
-538 RTWRVMGRPARQA
+538 
-551 PQTPSMTRRN
+551 
-561 DRTRHDHAAAPLADC
+561 
-576 PFVPP
+576 
-581 FIPQKKSPQAQTPRN
+581 PQKN
-596 SPKTKQHHLLRS
+596 SPHPHPAQRRCHTTSRQTTRK
-608 FLSSL
+608 LSL
-613 SSRSARAFSLNVFT
+613 
-627 LSSLRPCSIP
+627 CSHPAQR